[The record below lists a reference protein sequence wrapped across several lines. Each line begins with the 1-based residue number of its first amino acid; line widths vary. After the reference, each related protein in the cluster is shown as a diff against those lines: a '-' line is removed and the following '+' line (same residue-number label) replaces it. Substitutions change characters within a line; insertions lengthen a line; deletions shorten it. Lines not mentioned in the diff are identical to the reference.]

1 MSCHLAPRESPIIQ
15 DFSKGLTSR
24 MTTETELGQ
33 SIEPSDSPRLLD
45 RTLGNLLQV
54 WKDLTGAARVK
65 LTGTVRAELPE
76 EDFKHLKRQI
86 DECLERRGGE
96 VSARAVAA
104 HLGRTYLDLNK
115 AGRQRFLG
123 LLAHEYGVDE
133 EALSASVE
141 TWLDLQKGEGPPD
154 ADRDA
159 LRHKVEADLRAV
171 LTPPRVRLL
180 AQFNALPE
188 GVKFLVDMRA
198 ELLELARQDPVLKG
212 LDDDLKNLLV
222 SWFDVGFLELRCI
235 NWDAPASLL
244 EKLARYEAV
253 HAVKSWTD
261 IKNRL
266 APDRRCYAFF
276 HPQMPDEPL
285 IYVWV
290 ALVKGIADNVQA
302 LLDLKREVLEDA
314 TEADTAIFYSISNA
328 QRGLDGISFGNFLI
342 KRVVD
347 DLAGDFK
354 HLKTF
359 ATLSPI
365 PGFRTWLEQEISQ
378 GTEPLLLPGE
388 QDALEKA
395 LAEEAGPDAAQDAFK
410 VLCDHSL
417 WRHKPDLQEAVR
429 PVLTRLGAR
438 YLVRAKRQNKA
449 RDRVAHFHLSN
460 GARIERINWLG
471 DSSAKGLRE
480 SSGMMVNYLYR
491 SGDIEK
497 NHEAYRGEGKIRTS
511 NAIKSLLK
519 AG

>member
-1 MSCHLAPRESPIIQ
+1 MMI
-15 DFSKGLTSR
+15 
-24 MTTETELGQ
+24 ETELEHGVEGPE
-33 SIEPSDSPRLLD
+33 SLRLFN
-45 RTLGNLLQV
+45 RTIGNLRRA
-54 WKDLTGAARVK
+54 WKDLTGTARVK
-65 LTGTVRAELPE
+65 LTGVVRAELPE
-76 EDFKHLKRQI
+76 EDRKHLKRQI
-86 DECLERRGGE
+86 DECLQRKGGE
-96 VSARAVAA
+96 VSARAMAA
-104 HLGRTYLDLNK
+104 DLGRTYLELN
-115 AGRQRFLG
+115 AEGRRQFLG
-123 LLAHEYGVDE
+123 LLAHEYRVDE
-133 EALSASVE
+133 EALSESVKAWLELQQRNSEPNADRASQLYKVE
-141 TWLDLQKGEGPPD
+141 T
-154 ADRDA
+154 
-159 LRHKVEADLRAV
+159 DLRSA

-198 ELLELARQDPVLKG
+198 ELIELARGDPILKG

-261 IKNRL
+261 VKNRL

-276 HPQMPDEPL
+276 HPQVPDEPL

-302 LLDLKREVLEDA
+302 LLDLKRNVLEDPS
-314 TEADTAIFYSISNA
+314 EADTAIFYSISNA

-347 DLAGDFK
+347 SLAADFK
-354 HLKTF
+354 HIKTF

-365 PGFRTWLEQEISQ
+365 PGFRPWLEQELAQSPEQ
-378 GTEPLLLPGE
+378 LLLPSE
-388 QDALEKA
+388 RDTLDKA
-395 LAEEAGPDAAQDAFK
+395 LAEENDSGASADILG
-410 VLCDHSL
+410 VLCDHSR
-417 WRHKPDLQEAVR
+417 WRRDRDLQEAVR
-429 PVLTRLGAR
+429 PVLMRLCAR
-438 YLVRAKRQNKA
+438 YLVLAKRKNRA
-449 RDRVAHFHLSN
+449 LDRVAHFHLSN

-480 SSGMMVNYLYR
+480 SCGMMVNYRYR

-497 NHEAYRGEGKIRTS
+497 NHEAYQGEGKIQTS
-511 NAIKSLLK
+511 STIKSLLK
-519 AG
+519 GG